1 MSGFGLFTKGSN
13 NISMKYPSRKN
24 QAAWKAWRQE
34 SIVNYAYLVRYIA
47 SRFAMRVPTSV
58 LCDELMSAGSLGLID
73 AVDKF
78 DPGKHVS
85 LETYA
90 RYRIK
95 GAILDELR
103 SMDTYSRSMRKKIQN
118 ISRAAKTI
126 EDEKGRP
133 ADEDEICEA
142 LGVDLETYQNML
154 TDIHGA
160 AVLSLDD
167 FIKTKKNDV
176 SSQTRFQAGLSGDE
190 NPEDDFYRAELKSVL
205 VKAIKKL
212 TEKEQIVISLY
223 YYDELTLK
231 EIGEVLSLTE
241 SRICQ
246 IHTAVLVKL
255 HASLDSYGK

>member
-1 MSGFGLFTKGSN
+1 
-13 NISMKYPSRKN
+13 MKYPLKKDK
-24 QAAWKAWRQE
+24 AAWEAWREE

-47 SRFAMRVPTSV
+47 SRFAMRLPASV
-58 LCDELMSAGSLGLID
+58 LFDELMSAGSLGLID
-73 AVDKF
+73 AVGKF

-103 SMDTYSRSMRKKIQN
+103 SMDTYSRSMRKKIQD
-118 ISRAAKTI
+118 IARAAKTI

-133 ADEDEICEA
+133 ADDDEICEV

-167 FIKTKKNDV
+167 FIKTKNDI
-176 SSQTRFQAGLSGDE
+176 SSQTRFQAGLRGEE
-190 NPEDDFYRAELKSVL
+190 NPEDDFYRAELKSIL

-212 TEKEQIVISLY
+212 TEKEQMVISLY

-246 IHTAVLVKL
+246 IHTAVLLKL
-255 HASLDSYGK
+255 HASLDSYET